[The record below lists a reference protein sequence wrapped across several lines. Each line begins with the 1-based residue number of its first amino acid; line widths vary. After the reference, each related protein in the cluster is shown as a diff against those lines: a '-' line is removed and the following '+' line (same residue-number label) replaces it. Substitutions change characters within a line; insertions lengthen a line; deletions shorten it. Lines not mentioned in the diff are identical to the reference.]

1 MTDDEDYEFSIATS
15 TGLRNVVISKMALG
29 RITGGDHAWSDALI
43 VRHHDEI
50 TAIVERKI
58 AKGGSGAGRIR
69 INATFELISMRSM
82 PSPRTAQPTAS
93 RQPTSER

>member
-1 MTDDEDYEFSIATS
+1 MTDDEDYEFSLATS

-58 AKGGSGAGRIR
+58 AKGRSGDGQIR
-69 INATFELISMRSM
+69 IHGTDR
-82 PSPRTAQPTAS
+82 
-93 RQPTSER
+93 

>member
-15 TGLRNVVISKMALG
+15 TGLRNIVISKMALG

-58 AKGGSGAGRIR
+58 AKGSSGAGQIR
-69 INATFELISMRSM
+69 IHGTDR
-82 PSPRTAQPTAS
+82 
-93 RQPTSER
+93 

>member
-1 MTDDEDYEFSIATS
+1 MTDDEDYEFSIETS

-29 RITGGDHAWSDALI
+29 RITGGDHAWSKSLI

-58 AKGGSGAGRIR
+58 AKGRSGDGLIR
-69 INATFELISMRSM
+69 IHGTD
-82 PSPRTAQPTAS
+82 Q
-93 RQPTSER
+93 